1 MVSAE
6 KNRSSGKKRNGDRME
21 NTIKKKQ
28 EGRKLSALLKRSGAK
43 LKRGSSDPRVA
54 RLVIDSRRVTPGSL
68 FFALPGF
75 LRDGNAFVDE
85 ALNRGA
91 IAVVSNVPRKLGLS
105 KAVFAQS
112 DDPRLTLAKVA
123 RRFYRKPDRDL
134 ELVGITGTNGKTTVA
149 HLAKC
154 FLSVDGSK
162 TGCLGT
168 VGYDLVERV
177 LPSFRTTPEAHELC
191 ELLSQMRAFGCDR
204 VAMEVSSHGI
214 DQLRVAE
221 LRFKAGV
228 FLNLTRDHLD
238 YHGDMESYFAVKR
251 KFINGEIGPSPK
263 RLAINV
269 DDPYGR
275 RLADESR
282 EERVLTFG
290 LSEEA
295 SLKAT
300 DVELAPDHSL
310 FTLEYE
316 GKRYL
321 IRSPLIGNYNISN
334 TLAALSAAILL
345 DLDIEKCIASLDT
358 FRGVPGRMER
368 IAHGQAFEVVVD
380 YAHTGNAL
388 ENALRMLKEI
398 TPGQLKVVFGCGGD
412 RDRGKR
418 SEMTAVATSLAD
430 FSWATT
436 DNPRSEAQEQIFDDM
451 RGGIVNGGKIDFVLD
466 RRRAIEVALKSAEPG
481 DCILIA
487 GKGHEP
493 FQEFG
498 DTVVPFDDRK
508 VARELLDLIKLGKR
522 I

>member
-1 MVSAE
+1 MVSAQKKLFGGGE
-6 KNRSSGKKRNGDRME
+6 LNRYRMERGKKE
-21 NTIKKKQ
+21 KKA
-28 EGRKLSALLKRSGAK
+28 GRKLSALLKKSGAK
-43 LKRGSSDPRVA
+43 LKRGSADPNVT

-68 FFALPGF
+68 FFALPG
-75 LRDGNAFVDE
+75 LRKDGNAFVDE
-85 ALNRGA
+85 ALKRGA
-91 IAVVSNVPRKLGLS
+91 VGVISNTPRKFGLS
-105 KAVFAQS
+105 KAVFAHS
-112 DDPRLTLAKVA
+112 DNPRLTLAKVA
-123 RRFYRKPDRDL
+123 RRFYNKPDKDL
-134 ELVGITGTNGKTTVA
+134 DLVGITGTNGKTTVA
-149 HLAKC
+149 HLAKD
-154 FLSVDGSK
+154 FLSVDNVK

-191 ELLSQMRAFGCDR
+191 ELLSQMREFGCDR
-204 VAMEVSSHGI
+204 AVMEVSSHGV

-221 LRFKAGV
+221 LRFKVGV

-238 YHGDMESYFAVKR
+238 YHGDMETYFAVKR
-251 KFINGEIGPSPK
+251 KFINGEIGSPPK

-269 DDPYGR
+269 DDSYGR
-275 RLADESR
+275 RLADQPRDEP
-282 EERVLTFG
+282 VLTFG
-290 LSEEA
+290 LSSDA
-295 SLKAT
+295 ALKAT
-300 DVELAPDHSL
+300 DIELAPDNSL

-321 IRSPLIGNYNISN
+321 VRSPLIGKYNISN
-334 TLAALSAAILL
+334 TLAGISTAVLL
-345 DLDIEKCIASLDT
+345 GLDIEKCIARLET
-358 FRGVPGRMER
+358 FRGIPGRMER
-368 IAHGQAFEVVVD
+368 IDQGQPFQVVVD

-418 SEMTAVATSLAD
+418 SEMTRAATSLAD

-451 RGGIVNGGKIDFVLD
+451 REGIAGGGEVDFILD

-481 DCILIA
+481 DCVLIA

-508 VARELLDLIKLGKR
+508 VARELLELIKLGER

>member
-1 MVSAE
+1 
-6 KNRSSGKKRNGDRME
+6 ME

-345 DLDIEKCIASLDT
+345 DLDIEKCIAS
-358 FRGVPGRMER
+358 
-368 IAHGQAFEVVVD
+368 
-380 YAHTGNAL
+380 
-388 ENALRMLKEI
+388 
-398 TPGQLKVVFGCGGD
+398 
-412 RDRGKR
+412 
-418 SEMTAVATSLAD
+418 
-430 FSWATT
+430 
-436 DNPRSEAQEQIFDDM
+436 
-451 RGGIVNGGKIDFVLD
+451 
-466 RRRAIEVALKSAEPG
+466 
-481 DCILIA
+481 
-487 GKGHEP
+487 
-493 FQEFG
+493 
-498 DTVVPFDDRK
+498 
-508 VARELLDLIKLGKR
+508 
-522 I
+522 